1 MPHEHASD
9 RLIIANCSG
18 FFGDRFSAMKE
29 MVEGGEI
36 HVLTGDYLAELTMAI
51 LFKSKR
57 KDPSLGYAGTF
68 LKQMEQVMGTCLE
81 KGIRVVA
88 NAGGLNPKG
97 LAAALETLA
106 GELGLSPSIACIEG
120 DDLMPHLAELQS
132 RGETFTHLD
141 RGTPLA
147 EGGVF
152 PITAN
157 AYLGGW
163 GICEALGKGADI
175 VVGGRLADAALVS
188 GPSAWHFGWKRDDWD
203 ALAGA
208 VAAGH
213 VIECGTQATGGNYS
227 HFEEVP
233 SWEKVGFP
241 LAIMEADG
249 SATIT
254 KHNGTGGLVSVG
266 TVTAQLLYEIDSPAY
281 LSPDVTARFDT
292 LTIKEDGKDRVRISG
307 CKGAPP
313 PFTAKVCI
321 NTIGGYRNTVSVLLT
336 GLDLETKAH
345 IVEEMLFGSLGGRDA
360 FASVETQLLRSGHPS
375 PQRMEEAMNLLRITV
390 RDPNEK
396 KVGRAFTA
404 KVVELAL
411 SSIPGFNLTAPP
423 APAVPDIIHWPTLV
437 DKTNLCE
444 VVHMGD
450 QTLLMDPIEGNGA
463 GPLAPDAISS
473 LPPEIENSV
482 SLPFGHLF
490 ATRSGDKGGNAN
502 LGVWAKNQEAFTFL
516 KDNLTPER
524 LKELL
529 PDLAPYTIDRWTL
542 PNLNAVNFYI
552 RGLLGDGVAASSR
565 IDAQAKT
572 LGEYLRCKMIEVPV
586 SLATSKGKK
595 SLSPAARG

>member
-1 MPHEHASD
+1 MPHEHAGEK
-9 RLIIANCSG
+9 LIIANCSG
-18 FFGDRFSAMKE
+18 FYGDRFSAMKE
-29 MVEGGEI
+29 MVEDGEI
-36 HVLTGDYLAELTMAI
+36 HVLTGDYLAELTMAL
-51 LFKSKR
+51 LFKARR

-81 KGIRVVA
+81 RGIRVVA

-97 LAAALETLA
+97 LCAALEKMA
-106 GELGLSPSIACIEG
+106 AALGLSPIIACIEG
-120 DDLMPHLAELQS
+120 DDLMPNLAGLQKG
-132 RGETFTHLD
+132 GEAFCHLD
-141 RGTPLA
+141 RDTPLS

-163 GICEALGKGADI
+163 GITEALSQGADI
-175 VVGGRLADAALVS
+175 VIGGRLADAALVS

-233 SWEKVGFP
+233 SWTKVGFP
-241 LAIMEADG
+241 LAVMDQDG
-249 SATIT
+249 SSVIT
-254 KHNGTGGLVSVG
+254 KHEGTGGLVSVG
-266 TVTAQLLYEIDSPAY
+266 TVTAQLLYEIESPAY
-281 LSPDVTARFDT
+281 LNPDVTARFDT
-292 LTIKEDGKDRVRISG
+292 LHVAEDGKNRVRLSG
-307 CKGAPP
+307 CKGTSPP
-313 PFTAKVCI
+313 ATAKVCI
-321 NTIGGYRNTVSVLLT
+321 NTIGGYRNTISVLLT
-336 GLDLETKAH
+336 GLDPDEKAR
-345 IVEEMLFGSLGGRDA
+345 IVEEMLFDGPDGRDG
-360 FASVETQLLRSGHPS
+360 FASVETQLLRCAHTCP
-375 PQRMEEAMNLLRITV
+375 RCMEEAMNLLRITV
-390 RDPNEK
+390 RDPDEK

-423 APAVPDIIHWPTLV
+423 APAVPETIHWPALIH
-437 DKTNLCE
+437 KGNLCE
-444 VVHMGD
+444 AVHIKG
-450 QTLLMDPIEGNGA
+450 TTFLVDPVEGSGA
-463 GPLAPDAISS
+463 GA
-473 LPPEIENSV
+473 LPPDTPGDKTPAAGATV
-482 SLPFGHLF
+482 TLPMGHLF

-502 LGVWAKNQEAFTFL
+502 LGVWAKTPEAFHFLQEA
-516 KDNLTPER
+516 LTPTR

-529 PDLAPYTIDRWTL
+529 PDLAPFAVDRWSL

-572 LGEYLRCKMIEVPV
+572 LGEYLRCQPMEVPAALGEQCV
-586 SLATSKGKK
+586 SH
-595 SLSPAARG
+595 PR

>member
-188 GPSAWHFGWKRDDWD
+188 GPS
-203 ALAGA
+203 
-208 VAAGH
+208 
-213 VIECGTQATGGNYS
+213 
-227 HFEEVP
+227 
-233 SWEKVGFP
+233 
-241 LAIMEADG
+241 
-249 SATIT
+249 
-254 KHNGTGGLVSVG
+254 
-266 TVTAQLLYEIDSPAY
+266 EI
-281 LSPDVTARFDT
+281 
-292 LTIKEDGKDRVRISG
+292 
-307 CKGAPP
+307 
-313 PFTAKVCI
+313 
-321 NTIGGYRNTVSVLLT
+321 
-336 GLDLETKAH
+336 
-345 IVEEMLFGSLGGRDA
+345 
-360 FASVETQLLRSGHPS
+360 
-375 PQRMEEAMNLLRITV
+375 
-390 RDPNEK
+390 
-396 KVGRAFTA
+396 GRAH
-404 KVVELAL
+404 V
-411 SSIPGFNLTAPP
+411 
-423 APAVPDIIHWPTLV
+423 
-437 DKTNLCE
+437 
-444 VVHMGD
+444 
-450 QTLLMDPIEGNGA
+450 
-463 GPLAPDAISS
+463 
-473 LPPEIENSV
+473 
-482 SLPFGHLF
+482 
-490 ATRSGDKGGNAN
+490 
-502 LGVWAKNQEAFTFL
+502 
-516 KDNLTPER
+516 
-524 LKELL
+524 
-529 PDLAPYTIDRWTL
+529 
-542 PNLNAVNFYI
+542 
-552 RGLLGDGVAASSR
+552 
-565 IDAQAKT
+565 
-572 LGEYLRCKMIEVPV
+572 
-586 SLATSKGKK
+586 
-595 SLSPAARG
+595 

>member
-1 MPHEHASD
+1 MPHEHAGD

-36 HVLTGDYLAELTMAI
+36 HVLTGDYLAELTMAL
-51 LFKSKR
+51 LFKGRR

-68 LKQMEQVMGTCLE
+68 LKQMEEVMGTCLAR
-81 KGIRVVA
+81 GIRVVT

-97 LAAALETLA
+97 LCQALEEVA
-106 GELGLSPSIACIEG
+106 GRLGLSPVIACIEG
-120 DDLMPHLAELQS
+120 DDLMPDLAALQQ
-132 RGETFTHLD
+132 RGEAFAHLD

-163 GICEALGKGADI
+163 GIAEALGQGADI
-175 VVGGRLADAALVS
+175 VIGGRLADAALVA

-227 HFEEVP
+227 HMDEIP
-233 SWEKVGFP
+233 SWEKMGFP

-249 SATIT
+249 SAVIT
-254 KHNGTGGLVSVG
+254 KHPGTGGLVSVG
-266 TVTAQLLYEIDSPAY
+266 TVTAQLLYEIESPAY
-281 LSPDVTARFDT
+281 LTPDVTARFDT
-292 LTIKEDGKDRVRISG
+292 LTVADAGTDRVRLSG

-313 PFTAKVCI
+313 PATAKVCL

-336 GLDLETKAH
+336 GLDLEKKAR
-345 IVEEMLFGSLGGRDA
+345 IVEEMLFASLGGKER
-360 FASVETQLLRSGHPS
+360 FASVETQLLRSGHAD
-375 PQRMEEAMNLLRITV
+375 PQRIEEAFSLLRVTV
-390 RDPNEK
+390 RDPDEK

-423 APAVPDIIHWPTLV
+423 APAVPEIIHWPALV
-437 DKTNLCE
+437 GKANLCE
-444 VVHMGD
+444 AVHIRN
-450 QTLLMDPIEGNGA
+450 QTLLLDPITGNGT
-463 GPLAPDAISS
+463 GPLPPDRITARVRPIDDPVT
-473 LPPEIENSV
+473 LP
-482 SLPFGHLF
+482 LGRLF

-502 LGVWAKNQEAFTFL
+502 LGVWAKDQEAFLFL
-516 KDNLTPER
+516 KETLTPER
-524 LKELL
+524 LKVLL
-529 PDLAPYTIDRWTL
+529 PDLAPFAIDRWTL
-542 PNLNAVNFYI
+542 PNLHAVNFYI

-572 LGEYLRCKMIEVPV
+572 LGEYLRCKTIEVPV
-586 SLATSKGKK
+586 SLRP
-595 SLSPAARG
+595 PAARE